1 MVGRSFND
9 LPAEIRNMIYN
20 FAKPDVAVLCLVDG
34 QVAIRGREGLNVWK
48 YATKSLTLLQLD
60 RRSRAEATAL
70 LYEKC
75 TFAISLRHNQSI
87 GFPLLGN
94 CILEAVS
101 DQYQVLNSL
110 HGVRNWVIELKWD
123 TGAMGMPQS
132 IAFSHL
138 LKRVV
143 DLLSH
148 SRRLDSVRFH
158 FGCLCS
164 IQECG
169 YGGLGI
175 TGSPPVQQK
184 LNRSQAKMIMVYL
197 LKPLI
202 DLPVIKDAVFVPI
215 KSVGLQDPHT
225 GHCEGLCREETCLFD
240 PRLIEEEWKRFLE
253 GEMRSENA

>member
-101 DQYQVLNSL
+101 DQYQVLSSL

-138 LKRVV
+138 LKR
-143 DLLSH
+143 
-148 SRRLDSVRFH
+148 
-158 FGCLCS
+158 
-164 IQECG
+164 
-169 YGGLGI
+169 
-175 TGSPPVQQK
+175 
-184 LNRSQAKMIMVYL
+184 AKMIMVYL

>member
-101 DQYQVLNSL
+101 DQYQVLSSL
-110 HGVRNWVIELKWD
+110 HG
-123 TGAMGMPQS
+123 
-132 IAFSHL
+132 
-138 LKRVV
+138 
-143 DLLSH
+143 
-148 SRRLDSVRFH
+148 
-158 FGCLCS
+158 
-164 IQECG
+164 
-169 YGGLGI
+169 
-175 TGSPPVQQK
+175 
-184 LNRSQAKMIMVYL
+184 AKMIMVYL